1 MRGGLN
7 IVPNILKKHHTVSTN
22 NNRSLN
28 CTFSPKSNT
37 SQARNRMNI
46 TAKNKYNAEIM
57 DLKMM
62 PPKDGDKQTRVFVPK
77 DHAVFM
83 KDKTY
88 HWCPHHILG
97 HIHTAA
103 NYNKGKG
110 WNVNQKAAKKKR

>member
-1 MRGGLN
+1 
-7 IVPNILKKHHTVSTN
+7 
-22 NNRSLN
+22 
-28 CTFSPKSNT
+28 
-37 SQARNRMNI
+37 MNI

-57 DLKMM
+57 DLKKM
-62 PPKDGDKQTRVFVPK
+62 PPKDGDKQTRVFGTK
-77 DHAVFM
+77 DHADFK

-103 NYNKGKG
+103 NYDKGKG